1 MGFPGSWRFDPLSAL
16 IGAALASLGAG
27 LLYRSRRPL
36 RRLYEGAKGRLSQGR
51 QRLRLSAETQY
62 RHWLVEQLPNWIAW
76 SALDPRLVQCLI
88 EPLLSPPLP
97 YPSTQVQELPSGPGL
112 PLGQMVRAASRLFLY
127 GPPGSGCTGA
137 LCWLI
142 REALAGHLKWKNRI
156 SLLPLYIRLPLLAP
170 DPMAPPEA
178 ALVEALSGMVPL
190 ILRARLDGM
199 IRAALQDGAALLLLD
214 ELEEVPPA
222 RRSEILRWL
231 RRLLES
237 YPDTLIVLA
246 GDQIATHLV
255 EELGFLPLALTPW
268 SEGAVRLFTERWAQI
283 SGTPVSELEEDLK
296 TWEAPRPVRL
306 RPADVAAAVVLRQGR
321 PGGSELY
328 DAILDRMLQ
337 GIAGKTVLT
346 PPTARLILGQLALQL
361 FNEERCIITLED
373 LEQVLIRS
381 IPELAPP
388 AGRRNLDQ
396 AIEALTAPGRP
407 IMPIDE
413 QRGHFRHPLL
423 QAYLAAWALAQ
434 SGDNTT
440 MMPYL
445 DDPRWAD
452 VFTFYAALGP
462 MSGIIDRALME
473 PDDAFHTRLLRMAQ
487 WIAVASP
494 QAPWR
499 PQGMAALGRAFLKPG
514 LPMALRL
521 RLVEALVATR
531 DRGVP
536 VLFHKALRHP
546 DPEIRIAAIRGLG
559 WLGQESDLPF
569 LEQALTNP
577 EPEIRR
583 AVITALGDH
592 RTEAAMQRLVLLL
605 LEAEEP
611 LRRLAAEALRT
622 YPEGPQLLQEATEEA
637 DWRTRRA
644 AAFALALIPEEW
656 AKARLETIVR
666 EDPEWLVRSAAQ
678 DALTLWEKNR
688 QPPALDLRPV
698 IVEQQGWLIEW
709 AVQAGEAIGE
719 RSSAIHSLYQALER
733 GNEGVRRAAILTLA
747 HIGDQEALA
756 SLRAIA
762 FDPQID
768 PFTRDLAFQA
778 LEIIARR
785 TGARVL

>member
-1 MGFPGSWRFDPLSAL
+1 MGFPGSWRFDPISAL
-16 IGAALASLGAG
+16 IGAALALLGAG
-27 LLYRSRRPL
+27 LLYWSRRPL
-36 RRLYEGAKGRLSQGR
+36 RQLYAEARGRLDRVR

-62 RHWLVEQLPNWIAW
+62 RHWLLDQLSNWIAW
-76 SALDPRLVQCLI
+76 SALDPRLAQCLI

-97 YPSTQVQELPSGPGL
+97 FPSTQVQELPSEPGL
-112 PLGQMVRAASRLFLY
+112 PLSQGMRAASRLFLY
-127 GPPGSGCTGA
+127 GPPGSGRTSA

-142 REALAGHLKWKNRI
+142 RETLTGHLKRGDRG

-178 ALVEALSGMVPL
+178 ALAEAMSGMVPL

-199 IRAALQDGAALLLLD
+199 IRAALRDGTALLLLD
-214 ELEEVPPA
+214 ELEEVPPS

-231 RRLLES
+231 RRLLEN
-237 YPDTLIVLA
+237 YPDIPVVLT
-246 GDQIATHLV
+246 GGEIATRMV
-255 EELGFLPLALTPW
+255 EELGFLPFALVPW
-268 SEGAVRLFTERWAQI
+268 SEGAVQLFIERWAQT
-283 SGTPVSELEEDLK
+283 SGIPASELEKHLK
-296 TWEAPRPVRL
+296 MWEAPRPVRL
-306 RPADVAAAVVLRQGR
+306 RPADMVAAVVLRQDR
-321 PGGSELY
+321 PGGPELY

-361 FNEERCIITLED
+361 LNEERFVITLED
-373 LEQVLIRS
+373 MEQALIRS

-388 AGRRNLDQ
+388 GGRRNLDQ
-396 AIEALTAPGRP
+396 AIEMLTAPGRP
-407 IMPIDE
+407 IVPIDE

-440 MMPYL
+440 LMPHL

-462 MSGIIDRALME
+462 MSGIMDRVLTE
-473 PDDAFHTRLLRMAQ
+473 PDDAFHTRLLRMAR

-499 PQGMAALGRAFLKPG
+499 PHGMAALGRAFLKPG
-514 LPMALRL
+514 LPMSLRL
-521 RLVEALVATR
+521 RLAEALVATR

-546 DPEIRIAAIRGLG
+546 DPEIRIAAVRGLG

-569 LEQALTNP
+569 LEQALADPDP
-577 EPEIRR
+577 EVQR
-583 AVITALGDH
+583 AVIAALGEH

-605 LEAEEP
+605 LEAEES
-611 LRRLAAEALRT
+611 LRRLAAEALRA
-622 YPEGPQLLQEATEEA
+622 YPEGPQLLQEATEET

-644 AAFALALIPEEW
+644 AAFALAMIPEEW
-656 AKARLETIVR
+656 AKARLETIAR

-688 QPPALDLRPV
+688 QPPAPDLRPV

-709 AVQAGEAIGE
+709 AVQEGEAIGE
-719 RSSAIHSLYQALER
+719 RSSAIHSLYRALER

-747 HIGDQEALA
+747 RVGDQEALA
-756 SLRAIA
+756 PLRILA

-768 PFTRDLAFQA
+768 RFTRDLAFRA
-778 LEIIARR
+778 LEVIARR
-785 TGARVL
+785 TGTRVL